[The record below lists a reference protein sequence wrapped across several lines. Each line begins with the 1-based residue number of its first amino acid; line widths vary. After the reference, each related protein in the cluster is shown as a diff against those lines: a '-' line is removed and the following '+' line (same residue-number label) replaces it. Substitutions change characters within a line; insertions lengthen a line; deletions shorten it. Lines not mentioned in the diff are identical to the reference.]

1 MTVPAPL
8 ILCVDDEKHN
18 RNLLRAVLVPR
29 GFEVIEAA
37 DGAQALEATRKHR
50 PDLILLDVMMPG
62 MDGHAVCRAIK
73 EDPST
78 RDIPVIM
85 VTSMMA
91 KAERI
96 KSIEAGAEE
105 FLTKPFDKAE
115 ILARVAMLL
124 KVKDLSDRLG
134 SAYANISQITTFGRA
149 IARMYD
155 PFKFDLPRAMDK
167 VVELILGR
175 VPDPAK
181 PSQVVVGLKLGG
193 RSWGWYL
200 YERGDDKLQRTALKL
215 RLEVNMDLPE
225 GKAAR
230 VVSFSGPELAD
241 KEIAD
246 VVGKLRKSSIPVDN
260 MLCFLSDDVCF
271 MVLNYRRPITPYDAD
286 VINAIVAHT
295 VFLKTI
301 YLQMN
306 EISDSFDYSLQALAR
321 ASEANDDDTGNHI
334 HRVGEYCAL
343 LAKELSMPE
352 KFVRSIRVQ
361 ALTHDV
367 GKIHL
372 PPHIL
377 QKPGALTPQEWEVM
391 KLHPQYGAN
400 ILGDSPRLAMA
411 SSIAFNHHERFDGTG
426 YPRAISGEAI
436 PVEARILT
444 LADQYDALR
453 NARVYKP
460 AFGHAKTFE
469 IITKGDGRTLP
480 GHFDPRVLAAFKKI
494 AERFEQTYDR
504 LRDSPELAN
513 EAPIQA

>member
-1 MTVPAPL
+1 MLAAL

-18 RNLLRAVLVPR
+18 RDLLRAVLVPR
-29 GFEVIEAA
+29 GFTVVEAA
-37 DGAQALEATRKHR
+37 DGPQALEAARKHR

-73 EDPST
+73 DDPLT
-78 RDIPVIM
+78 RDIPVVM

-96 KSIEAGAEE
+96 KSIEAGAED
-105 FLTKPFDKAE
+105 FLTKPFDKTE

-124 KVKDLSDRLG
+124 KVKDLGDRLN
-134 SAYANISQITTFGRA
+134 SAYANVSQITAFGRT

-155 PFKFDLPRAMDK
+155 PFKFDLARAMDK

-175 VPDPAK
+175 APDPGK

-193 RSWGWYL
+193 KSWGWYA
-200 YERGDDKLQRTALKL
+200 YERGADKVQRTTLKL
-215 RLEVNMDLPE
+215 RLEMNMELPE

-230 VVSFSGPELAD
+230 VVSFTGPELESE
-241 KEIAD
+241 EIGA
-246 VVGKLRKSSIPVDN
+246 VVARLRKSAIPVDN

-271 MVLNYRRPITPYDAD
+271 MVLNYRRPITSYDAD
-286 VINAIVAHT
+286 VVNAIVAHT

-306 EISDSFDYSLQALAR
+306 EIHDAFDYSLQALAR

-343 LAKELSMPE
+343 LSKDLGMPE
-352 KFVRSIRVQ
+352 KFIRSIRVQ

-367 GKIHL
+367 GKIHI

-377 QKPGALTPQEWEVM
+377 QKPGGLSPQEWGVM
-391 KLHPQYGAN
+391 KMHPQYGAN

-411 SSIAFNHHERFDGTG
+411 SNIALNHHERWDGTG

-444 LADQYDALR
+444 MADQYDALR
-453 NARVYKP
+453 NVRVYKP
-460 AFGHAKTFE
+460 AFDHAKTHG
-469 IITKGDGRTLP
+469 IITTGDGRTLP

-494 AERFEQTYDR
+494 APRFEETYER
-504 LRDSPELAN
+504 LRDTPELAD
-513 EAPIQA
+513 ESPVPA